1 MINIVLKF
9 DVGLLKSA
17 LQINHSLGKYK
28 KVGFDRLYVLK
39 KFIKARI
46 IKVAKENSCTFPG
59 MITFGT
65 PISLK
70 PITGS
75 DED

>member
-1 MINIVLKF
+1 MINIVHKF
-9 DVGLLKSA
+9 DVDLLKSA
-17 LQINHSLGKYK
+17 LKINQSLGKYLK
-28 KVGFDRLYVLK
+28 IKADRLYVLK

-46 IKVAKENSCTFPG
+46 INVAKENSCTFPG
-59 MITFGT
+59 MITFGS

-70 PITGS
+70 PITDS